1 VLSNLQAF
9 ASRAFAEEKLG
20 RAAPLGEVDPAR
32 LNVNGGSIAL
42 GHPFAATGARMI
54 VQTLRELR
62 RRGGAHALLT
72 VCAAGAIGAA
82 LVLDGPDVTA

>member
-1 VLSNLQAF
+1 
-9 ASRAFAEEKLG
+9 
-20 RAAPLGEVDPAR
+20 
-32 LNVNGGSIAL
+32 
-42 GHPFAATGARMI
+42 MI

-62 RRGGAHALLT
+62 RRNGAHALLT